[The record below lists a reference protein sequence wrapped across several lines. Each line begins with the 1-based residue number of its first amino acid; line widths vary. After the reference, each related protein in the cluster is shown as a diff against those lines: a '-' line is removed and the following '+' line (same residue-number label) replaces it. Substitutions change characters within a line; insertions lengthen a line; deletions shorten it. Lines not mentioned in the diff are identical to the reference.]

1 MVVNLHFNNL
11 QFISIL
17 RRFFSPPKINFKK
30 PSLVRL
36 KEKEKLRYEICS
48 CKIRSS
54 YISFGETI
62 AHMIQQNYFISFV
75 LIAAQLR
82 KQGETCSNLIIRVIL
97 LKHFTYFF
105 LIYFIKESKS
115 KVIVVE
121 TIETYSR
128 SKKVWIGETW
138 GQFFWF
144 QREEILKRSSE
155 MFCRGVVNP
164 V

>member
-17 RRFFSPPKINFKK
+17 RGIFS
-30 PSLVRL
+30 VRL
-36 KEKEKLRYEICS
+36 KEKEKLRYEIYS

-62 AHMIQQNYFISFV
+62 AHMTQQNYFISFV

-82 KQGETCSNLIIRVIL
+82 KQRETCSNLIIRVIL

-115 KVIVVE
+115 KAIVVE

-128 SKKVWIGETW
+128 SKRCGSGKLGVS
-138 GQFFWF
+138 FFGF
-144 QREEILKRSSE
+144 KGKKS
-155 MFCRGVVNP
+155 
-164 V
+164 

>member
-1 MVVNLHFNNL
+1 MSIYILTIYNLFP
-11 QFISIL
+11 FCGGI
-17 RRFFSPPKINFKK
+17 FSPPKRNFKK

-97 LKHFTYFF
+97 LNHFTYFF

-115 KVIVVE
+115 KAIVVE
-121 TIETYSR
+121 TIETNSR
-128 SKKVWIGETW
+128 SKRCGSGKLGVS
-138 GQFFWF
+138 FFGF
-144 QREEILKRSSE
+144 KGKKS
-155 MFCRGVVNP
+155 
-164 V
+164 